1 MYDARRI
8 LRDLADADRR
18 KRILADFWR
27 YAETQSKAMAI
38 IQLSRALHF
47 REETLRKLPA
57 DKKGELLGAR
67 AGAPEF
73 EQFLEMALMQ
83 YHTHEQKEMMSAF
96 LDLWNIPH
104 EEGSIETD
112 DYKAPNAEQVRTA
125 VHQMADRYDKKDIAL
140 YLATAGLLMGP
151 DWREGVWPVVD
162 ELGATM

>member
-27 YAETQSKAMAI
+27 YAEGQSKTLAI
-38 IQLSRALHF
+38 MQLSRALHF

-57 DKKGELLGAR
+57 EKKAELLGGR
-67 AGAPEF
+67 AGTPEF

-104 EEGSIETD
+104 QDGAIED
-112 DYKAPNAEQVRTA
+112 DEYKAPTLDQVRTA
-125 VHQMADRYDKKDIAL
+125 VHQLESRYEKQDIAV

-151 DWREGVWPVVD
+151 EWRDGVWPVVD
-162 ELGATM
+162 ELTA